1 MLLAVS
7 VSVPL
12 AAGWGYAP
20 VGARAGAAPL
30 ARHGD
35 FEFRL
40 RVGGETVA
48 SGRCSLTVEQRPNGF
63 RIVGRITASRMQ
75 LPAGDWQMQMSARST
90 NAPDGFVGGG
100 SGRTQLQRA
109 RTVLS
114 KGVIRRRGIGRVGPR
129 VACGILAVRRGS
141 PKVAYR
147 YAYATV
153 AWPSFRALGTN
164 APIDRNLP
172 NGGLTAR

>member
-63 RIVGRITASRMQ
+63 LIVGRITASRMQ

-90 NAPDGFVGGG
+90 NAPRGVVGGG
-100 SGRTQLQRA
+100 SARSVLERA
-109 RTVLS
+109 GMVLS
-114 KGVIRRRGIGRVGPR
+114 TGVVSREAVGRVGPR
-129 VACGILAVRRGS
+129 VACGIRAVRRGR

-164 APIDRNLP
+164 APIDRKLP
-172 NGGLTAR
+172 NGGLSAP